1 MRRLTLPLLLFVVL
15 VTAVSSSVAQEPA
28 VQPLPEA
35 VEPIDQDINAKIRA
49 EGTANSKVMW
59 IAHHLTDVY
68 GPRLTGSPNL
78 ENAGKWAIATMES
91 WGLTN
96 GKMEP
101 WNWNHEG
108 WLNEEATGSIVAPV
122 KDNLVF
128 EVEAWSPS
136 TNGVVTAPA
145 IHLRVPTTPP
155 APGGRGGVLLP
166 TEQEMTE
173 YLNGLAPKIA
183 GAIVLVGPSRVP
195 AFVEAEPAK
204 REPEEVLRQR
214 FAGPPAPPRRGG
226 GPPNN
231 TGSGRGRGEAPTPP
245 SSEPVRLTAEE
256 AYQRINRF
264 LMKHRAAVQVVDS
277 YKRHGQ
283 IAAFSPGAMEG
294 VLPADRY
301 DSSKTLP
308 TVMLRNEDFGRIARL
323 IADGLDVRLRFNIVN
338 RTYPN
343 GRTAYNAIA
352 EIRGTDKT
360 DEVVMLGAHLDSW
373 HSATGA
379 TDNAVGCAVMMEA
392 VRVLQAIGAK
402 PRRTIRVAL
411 WSGEEQGLLGSAAYV
426 AQHFGTNENPK
437 ADFGKLSAYWNIDHG
452 TGRVR
457 GMSVSGPPDAARLLA
472 DLMKPFEDL
481 GFRGATTTTPRARAG
496 SDYGSFNR
504 AGLPGINA
512 VQDPIEYE
520 STTWHTNLDTYERIV
535 PVDARANAI
544 MTASLVYHLATRE
557 ALVPR
562 FAAGQ
567 MPAGRGGRGGN

>member
-1 MRRLTLPLLLFVVL
+1 MRRLTFPLLLLVL
-15 VTAVSSSVAQEPA
+15 AVSSSVAQEPA
-28 VQPLPEA
+28 VQSVA
-35 VEPIDQDINAKIRA
+35 AVVEPIDQDTNAKIRA
-49 EGTANSKVMW
+49 EETANSKVMW

-68 GPRLTGSPNL
+68 GPRLTGSPHL

-108 WLNEEATGSIVAPV
+108 WLNEEATGSIVSPV

-136 TNGVVTAPA
+136 TKGVVTAPA
-145 IHLRVPTTPP
+145 IHLRVPTGPA
-155 APGGRGGVLLP
+155 APGGRGGAVLGS
-166 TEQEMTE
+166 TEQELTT
-173 YLNGLAPKIA
+173 YLDGLAPRIS

-195 AFVEAEPAK
+195 LFVEAEPAK
-204 REPEEVLRQR
+204 RQSEESLRQR
-214 FAGPPAPPRRGG
+214 FGGTPAPARRGG

-231 TGSGRGRGEAPTPP
+231 AGRGAGRGDAPPP
-245 SSEPVRLTAEE
+245 TEPVRLTPTQ
-256 AYQRINRF
+256 AYQRVNQF
-264 LMKHRAAVQVVDS
+264 LMKNRAAVQVVDS
-277 YKRHGQ
+277 YRRHGQ
-283 IAAFSPGAMEG
+283 IAAFSPGGMEG
-294 VLPADRY
+294 VLPTDRY

-323 IADGLDVRLRFNIVN
+323 IEDGADVRLKFNIVN

-343 GRTAYNAIA
+343 GRTAYNTVA
-352 EIRGTDKT
+352 EIRGTDKA

-379 TDNAVGCAVMMEA
+379 TDNAIGGAIMMEA
-392 VRVLQAIGAK
+392 VRVLQAIGAR

-426 AQHFGTNENPK
+426 AQHFGTNESPK
-437 ADFGKLSAYWNIDHG
+437 AEFARLSAYWNIDNG

-457 GMSVSGPPDAARLLA
+457 GMSVFGPPEAGRVLA

-481 GFRGATTTTPRARAG
+481 GFRGATTTNSRGGGG
-496 SDYGSFNR
+496 SDHASFNQ
-504 AGLPGINA
+504 AGLAGINA
-512 VQDPIEYE
+512 VQDPMEYT

-535 PVDARANAI
+535 PEDARANAI
-544 MTASLVYHLATRE
+544 MTASLVYHLATRD

-562 FAAGQ
+562 FPAAE